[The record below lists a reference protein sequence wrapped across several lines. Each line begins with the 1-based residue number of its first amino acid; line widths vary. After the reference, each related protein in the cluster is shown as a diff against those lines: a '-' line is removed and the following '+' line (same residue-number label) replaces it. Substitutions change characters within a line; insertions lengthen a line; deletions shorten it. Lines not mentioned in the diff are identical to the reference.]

1 MVFDLDRLMSLRD
14 DIGAEDFT
22 EIVLLFFSE
31 IGEKLEQMGAAV
43 APPSAGDFHFLR
55 GSAANLGF
63 RRHGPRLRRGGGRMP
78 GRPPP
83 RISPLSC
90 TATKKRWRARGCRC
104 RNCRPLDKELG
115 QQLVLGDVA
124 ERETAFG

>member
-1 MVFDLDRLMSLRD
+1 MRD

-63 RRHGPRLRRGGGRMP
+63 VAMVRACEEAEGACRE
-78 GRPPP
+78 GRPPDLAAVVHSYQKALESARLQVP
-83 RISPLSC
+83 ELS
-90 TATKKRWRARGCRC
+90 AAR
-104 RNCRPLDKELG
+104 
-115 QQLVLGDVA
+115 
-124 ERETAFG
+124 